1 MNQTELR
8 ELFWNTN
15 EAINRVNDLVGL
27 VRVQNEHG
35 LSILMPYVGKSVKMA
50 LEQVMLNLDFLLEYG
65 ITWDA
70 EYVLSVLTEIE
81 NAQVSGDT
89 ILMGD
94 LYELQM
100 LPILCDVQAVISNMG
115 IELAKEQWFEQNM
128 EVLHKRDEE
137 LWKRLMEFRKN
148 EENYPEDESNIQCMV
163 EPTGVGAFTMAL
175 QMGKRRW
182 YLHSNKDP
190 VAEAKAFAK
199 RMYSV
204 EKEKYLLFGWG
215 MGYHVR
221 ELWKLYTDMDLVV
234 VEPNLQ
240 ILYYSLSNGDWTDI
254 LSHVNIITEYEKMPL
269 KEGREFILYRPELAT
284 IQENGIREQLENIAN
299 RKDSIED
306 FKLIFPQNTR
316 ANIKNCSG
324 YVDELQETIRGK
336 KVIIV
341 AGGPSL
347 DKNLHYLKER
357 PRDVVVIA
365 VGTVFKLL
373 LREGIHMDYVVVSDA
388 FIYPQ
393 IQGEEQRDIPIMILA
408 TADRRVAQNYQGPK
422 YLVCQKGYNLA
433 AEYAENHHYMCY
445 NSGGSV
451 ATLALDIAIRL
462 QAESIA
468 FIGLDLAYYGT
479 RAHASGT
486 AQETFAGYEMRKVQ
500 GMDGTEL
507 NASLV
512 FIQYR
517 EWMERRITEADAIM
531 KVVDATEGGALKKG
545 FVNMTLQEYLHM

>member
-15 EAINRVNDLVGL
+15 EAINRVNDLVDL

-50 LEQVMLNLDFLLEYG
+50 LEQVMLNLDFLLENG

-128 EVLHKRDEE
+128 EVLQKRDEE
-137 LWKRLMEFRKN
+137 LWKLLMEFRKN
-148 EENYPEDESNIQCMV
+148 EENYAEDESNIQCMV

-175 QMGKRRW
+175 QMGNRRW

-234 VEPNLQ
+234 VEPNLSV
-240 ILYYSLSNGDWTDI
+240 LYYSLSNGDWTDI
-254 LSHVNIITEYEKMPL
+254 LSHVKIITEYEKMPL
-269 KEGREFILYRPELAT
+269 KEGRELILYRPELAT

-347 DKNLHYLKER
+347 DKNLHYLKEC
-357 PRDVVVIA
+357 PQDVVVIA

-433 AEYAENHHYMCY
+433 TEYAENHHYMCY

-479 RAHASGT
+479 QAHASGT

-517 EWMERRITEADAIM
+517 EWMERRITEADAGM

>member
-15 EAINRVNDLVGL
+15 EAINRVNDLVDL

-148 EENYPEDESNIQCMV
+148 EENYAEDESNIQCMV
-163 EPTGVGAFTMAL
+163 EPTGTGAFTMAL
-175 QMGKRRW
+175 QMGNRRW

-234 VEPNLQ
+234 VEPNLSV
-240 ILYYSLSNGDWTDI
+240 LYYSLSNGDWTDI
-254 LSHVNIITEYEKMPL
+254 LSHVKIITEYEKMPL
-269 KEGREFILYRPELAT
+269 KEGRELILYRPELET

-347 DKNLHYLKER
+347 DKNLHYLKEC
-357 PRDVVVIA
+357 PQDVVVIA

-462 QAESIA
+462 QAKTIA

-479 RAHASGT
+479 QAHASGT

-500 GMDGTEL
+500 GVDGTEL

-517 EWMERRITEADAIM
+517 EWMERRITEADAVM

>member
-8 ELFWNTN
+8 ELFWTKN
-15 EAINRVNDLVGL
+15 EAINRVNDLVDL

-50 LEQVMLNLDFLLEYG
+50 LEQVMLNLDFLLENG

-128 EVLHKRDEE
+128 EVLQKRDEE
-137 LWKRLMEFRKN
+137 LWKLLMEFRKN
-148 EENYPEDESNIQCMV
+148 EENYAEDESNIQCMV

-175 QMGKRRW
+175 QMGNRRW

-234 VEPNLQ
+234 VEPNLSV
-240 ILYYSLSNGDWTDI
+240 LYYSLSNGDWTDI
-254 LSHVNIITEYEKMPL
+254 LSHVKIITEYEKMPL
-269 KEGREFILYRPELAT
+269 KEGRELILYRPELAT

-347 DKNLHYLKER
+347 DKNLHYLKEC
-357 PRDVVVIA
+357 PQDVVVIA

-433 AEYAENHHYMCY
+433 TEYAENHHYMCY

-479 RAHASGT
+479 QAHASGT

-517 EWMERRITEADAIM
+517 EWMERRITEADAGM